1 MRKTIAKRM
10 EKHLPDLV
18 RHASPRH
25 QIPGKDVI
33 GARAAEEL
41 AERFTGYDDE
51 KHDRGHRG
59 LLVERQD
66 LLQVNSDEALEV
78 QECFWRLS
86 RHR

>member
-41 AERFTGYDDE
+41 AE
-51 KHDRGHRG
+51 
-59 LLVERQD
+59 QD